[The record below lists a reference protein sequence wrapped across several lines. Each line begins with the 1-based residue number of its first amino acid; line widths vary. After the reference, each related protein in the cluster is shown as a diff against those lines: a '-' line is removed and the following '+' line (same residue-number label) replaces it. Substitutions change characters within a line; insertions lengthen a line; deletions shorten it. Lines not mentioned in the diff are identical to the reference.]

1 MPYNAKFEF
10 SKLLLRPD
18 IAQLFKQIRDMGIGV
33 IPEPKPYHNQ
43 ILIGIYKEDLTPDT
57 HCIIAWEVR
66 LVGAD
71 ATGVVPAEVIALIIL
86 GISRRLLNPGFAHN
100 PLSVPN
106 ALIQIKPANLRQIQH
121 GQGQP
126 AEGVGCVMLLAI
138 I

>member
-1 MPYNAKFEF
+1 
-10 SKLLLRPD
+10 
-18 IAQLFKQIRDMGIGV
+18 MGIRV
-33 IPEPKPYHNQ
+33 ILHPQPHHNQ
-43 ILIGIYKEDLTPDT
+43 ILVRIHEKDLSADT
-57 HCIIAWEVR
+57 HSVVSGIVCF
-66 LVGAD
+66 VGPNT
-71 ATGVVPAEVIALIIL
+71 TGVVPAEVVALIVCR
-86 GISRRLLNPGFAHN
+86 ISRRLLNPGFAHN

>member
-1 MPYNAKFEF
+1 
-10 SKLLLRPD
+10 
-18 IAQLFKQIRDMGIGV
+18 MGIGV

-71 ATGVVPAEVIALIIL
+71 ATGVVLAEVIALIIL

-100 PLSVPN
+100 LPTLPF
-106 ALIQIKPANLRQIQH
+106 ATLQIQTTDFGKVPHRH
-121 GQGQP
+121 G
-126 AEGVGCVMLLAI
+126 
-138 I
+138 